1 MIGGTILVASDAT
14 GETGEKV
21 VRAALVQFFGHE
33 GVRVQVLT
41 HVLDE
46 PAVRAVVEQAKQRK
60 ALLVY
65 TIVAPPLRVLVRRL
79 AEEAEVRAV
88 DLLSGLLLQMAMHFG
103 EDPLYTPGLGHELD
117 AEYFRRVEAVEFAVN
132 NDDGREPKNLRRAD
146 VVLVGISR
154 TSKTPLSQ
162 YIAHRGYR
170 VANVPLVFGI
180 PLPKEIEQIDP
191 RRVFGLL
198 VDPSILG
205 EIRRTRMKHLGMEP
219 GSEYGDVRRIRQE
232 LEYCR
237 QIFLK
242 HPQWTLLDI
251 SGKAIEETASSILER
266 YRDRFE
272 APGSAGTAASGNG
285 GPAAGTALPAPAPAP
300 APVPAPAAAQ
310 KAAPAPKRAAVPKRS
325 GAAVRARPRVKPR
338 GGKP

>member
-65 TIVAPPLRVLVRRL
+65 TIVAPPLRALVRRL

-132 NDDGREPKNLRRAD
+132 NDDGREPKNLKRAD
-146 VVLVGISR
+146 VILVGISR

-170 VANVPLVFGI
+170 VANVPLVLGI
-180 PLPKEIEQIDP
+180 PLPKEIEQVDP

-198 VDPSILG
+198 VDPSVLG

-237 QIFLK
+237 QIFLS
-242 HPQWTLLDI
+242 HPAWTLLDI
-251 SGKAIEETASSILER
+251 SGKAIEETASAILER
-266 YRDRFE
+266 YRERFE
-272 APGSAGTAASGNG
+272 PAAHANGNG
-285 GPAAGTALPAPAPAP
+285 GAAAPAIAAPPKAPPPRAAAPAPKPAPAPAP
-300 APVPAPAAAQ
+300 SG
-310 KAAPAPKRAAVPKRS
+310 RS
-325 GAAVRARPRVKPR
+325 AGRRPGA
-338 GGKP
+338 GKG

>member
-65 TIVAPPLRVLVRRL
+65 TIVAPPLRALVRRL
-79 AEEAEVRAV
+79 AEEAEVRAA

-132 NDDGREPKNLRRAD
+132 NDDGREPKNLKRAD
-146 VVLVGISR
+146 VILVGISR

-170 VANVPLVFGI
+170 VANVPLVLGI
-180 PLPKEIEQIDP
+180 PLPKEIEQVDP

-198 VDPSILG
+198 VDPSVLG

-219 GSEYGDVRRIRQE
+219 GSDYGDVRRIRQE

-242 HPQWTLLDI
+242 HPDWTLLDI
-251 SGKAIEETASSILER
+251 SGKAIEETASGILER
-266 YRDRFE
+266 YRQRFE
-272 APGSAGTAASGNG
+272 PAAHPNGNG
-285 GPAAGTALPAPAPAP
+285 GSPAAGPG
-300 APVPAPAAAQ
+300 
-310 KAAPAPKRAAVPKRS
+310 APAPK
-325 GAAVRARPRVKPR
+325 PRT
-338 GGKP
+338 GKV